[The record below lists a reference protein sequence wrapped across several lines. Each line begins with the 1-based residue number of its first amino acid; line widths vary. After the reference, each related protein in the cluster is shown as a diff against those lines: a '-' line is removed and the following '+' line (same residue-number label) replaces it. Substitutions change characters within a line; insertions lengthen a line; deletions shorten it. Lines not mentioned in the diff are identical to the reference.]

1 MKAIITQVT
10 EVDINGI
17 QNVTYNITD
26 DKGEVLVDS
35 QTIAEDVDNIEEAI
49 KAKVVDFQAKYF
61 SEKKLKE
68 GDEIT
73 I

>member
-10 EVDINGI
+10 EVDVNGI
-17 QNVTYNITD
+17 QTVTYNITD
-26 DKGEVLVDS
+26 DEGEVLVDS
-35 QTIAEDVDNIEEAI
+35 QTIAEDVDSIEEAI
-49 KAKVVDFQAKYF
+49 KAKVVDFKAKYL